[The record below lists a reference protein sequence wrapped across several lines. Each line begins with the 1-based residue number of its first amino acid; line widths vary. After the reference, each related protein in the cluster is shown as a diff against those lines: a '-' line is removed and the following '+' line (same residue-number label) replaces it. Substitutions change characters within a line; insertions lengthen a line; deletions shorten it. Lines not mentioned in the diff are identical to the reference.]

1 MWVCHLRRK
10 NGSVF
15 EVSNPVQVYW
25 IGARIW
31 ICLVRSGDDLFNVR
45 EIDFMSAEYNYS
57 QFPSLN

>member
-1 MWVCHLRRK
+1 M
-10 NGSVF
+10 
-15 EVSNPVQVYW
+15 SNPVHVYW

-31 ICLVRSGDDLFNVR
+31 LVRSGDDLFNVR